1 MNYTSLKQGVSFEL
15 DAELIET
22 QELYAEHCAQK
33 LDELGEVL
41 CLAIIRDNG
50 PNRSAHTARSLQM
63 TISAVE
69 AHVERSRG
77 AFVESLAFERQ
88 CIADHD
94 AQCRAEL
101 NIELRR
107 A

>member
-1 MNYTSLKQGVSFEL
+1 MNYTNLKQGVSFEL

-50 PNRSAHTARSLQM
+50 VGRSVQM
-63 TISAVE
+63 ALSAVE
-69 AHVERSRG
+69 AHIERSRG
-77 AFVESLAFERQ
+77 AFIESLAFERQ

-101 NIELRR
+101 NLELRR
-107 A
+107 AS

>member
-33 LDELGEVL
+33 LDELGLGEVL

-50 PNRSAHTARSLQM
+50 VGRSVQM
-63 TISAVE
+63 ALSAVE
-69 AHVERSRG
+69 AHIERSRG

-101 NIELRR
+101 NLELRR
-107 A
+107 AS